1 MWCLGFF
8 FRDFLDFDF
17 LKLSYS
23 YKQEWNIAKK
33 WNCWGFLCW
42 VFFCGNPGWISTCA
56 AWWPAAGQ
64 VSQSCTVDHRWDTC
78 TDHLTRQTGG
88 NYVCT
93 GCCADPAPLPRRSPC
108 TSGSRWRAW
117 SVRRRRCVVRSS
129 GSRLAPHQTPY
140 IEGRIVIAVNMY
152 NTFSTYKTRKRW
164 TTRQRGKSKTRRK
177 EWGRDKG
184 SREINNPSK
193 RAELEPHDLQPGT
206 TSTVSEWEDQPSPT
220 LRV

>member
-1 MWCLGFF
+1 MWCSGFF
-8 FRDFLDFDF
+8 WILISWNFLIHINRNETSQKNEKPCLVSRVGVFR
-17 LKLSYS
+17 
-23 YKQEWNIAKK
+23 
-33 WNCWGFLCW
+33 
-42 VFFCGNPGWISTCA
+42 GNPGWISTCA
-56 AWWPAAGQ
+56 LWWPAAGQ

-140 IEGRIVIAVNMY
+140 IEGSIVIAVNMY

-164 TTRQRGKSKTRRK
+164 TTRQREKSKTRRK
-177 EWGRDKG
+177 E
-184 SREINNPSK
+184 
-193 RAELEPHDLQPGT
+193 
-206 TSTVSEWEDQPSPT
+206 
-220 LRV
+220 